1 VRVTEGRRQA
11 HAGGGD
17 PLPPVGLRTGPDGPR
32 RARGRRIHP
41 LDVLLLAAPLA
52 LIADLLQWGPVALFF
67 LSGLA
72 IVPLARYIGL
82 ATEELAGWLG
92 SAVGGLLNATFGNAT
107 ELIIAVIALQA
118 GLYEVVK
125 ASLIGSVLGNLLAVL
140 GLAFLAGG
148 WRRERQRF
156 DRTAA
161 SAGGAQVALAGGALL
176 VPALLAATTRVTPVA
191 VHGLSVVVAL
201 VLLLAYGAGLFFSL
215 RTHAHLYT
223 AEQEEVM
230 HGAPRW
236 SARRAVGVLLLATAG
251 VAVLSEFLVKGVEG
265 LTNGLHW
272 SPVFVGVILVAIL
285 GNAAEHASAVTV
297 AMRNQMDLSLAIALG
312 SAAQIALFVAPVLV
326 LLGIALGHPMDLL
339 FDPFEV
345 AAVVGA
351 VALVNLTINDG
362 ESTWL
367 EGAQLLAAYAVLAVA
382 FFVHP

>member
-1 VRVTEGRRQA
+1 
-11 HAGGGD
+11 
-17 PLPPVGLRTGPDGPR
+17 
-32 RARGRRIHP
+32 
-41 LDVLLLAAPLA
+41 
-52 LIADLLQWGPVALFF
+52 
-67 LSGLA
+67 
-72 IVPLARYIGL
+72 
-82 ATEELAGWLG
+82 
-92 SAVGGLLNATFGNAT
+92 
-107 ELIIAVIALQA
+107 
-118 GLYEVVK
+118 
-125 ASLIGSVLGNLLAVL
+125 
-140 GLAFLAGG
+140 
-148 WRRERQRF
+148 
-156 DRTAA
+156 
-161 SAGGAQVALAGGALL
+161 
-176 VPALLAATTRVTPVA
+176 
-191 VHGLSVVVAL
+191 
-201 VLLLAYGAGLFFSL
+201 
-215 RTHAHLYT
+215 
-223 AEQEEVM
+223 
-230 HGAPRW
+230 
-236 SARRAVGVLLLATAG
+236 VLLLATAG